1 MPLMKKMTPIKMKNT
16 LKPEF
21 HGYVGNLAVLVSG
34 ETVKILGGHHLK
46 LFVKTLDGTIKECY
60 HTDLSYVLE
69 E

>member
-1 MPLMKKMTPIKMKNT
+1 MLKPQMKMKKE
-16 LKPEF
+16 LSDF
-21 HGYVGNLAVLVSG
+21 QRYVGNLAVLGNG

-60 HTDLSYVLE
+60 HSDLSYVLE

>member
-1 MPLMKKMTPIKMKNT
+1 MKKQ
-16 LKPEF
+16 LSEF
-21 HGYVGNLAVLVSG
+21 HGYVGNLAVLTSG

-60 HTDLSYVLE
+60 HSDLSYVME

>member
-1 MPLMKKMTPIKMKNT
+1 VK
-16 LKPEF
+16 KPEF
-21 HGYVGNLAVLVSG
+21 HGYVNNLAVLKSG

-60 HTDLSYVLE
+60 HDDLQYVME

>member
-1 MPLMKKMTPIKMKNT
+1 MKTKKESS
-16 LKPEF
+16 EF
-21 HGYVGNLAVLVSG
+21 HGYVGNLAVLTSG

-60 HTDLSYVLE
+60 HSDLSYVLE

>member
-1 MPLMKKMTPIKMKNT
+1 MMKSKKQ
-16 LKPEF
+16 LSEF
-21 HGYVGNLAVLVSG
+21 HGYVGNLAVLTSG

-60 HTDLSYVLE
+60 HSDLSYVLE